1 MKGKREMKRIHIEFL
16 MATLIIFTSM
26 INILLLRRSVISIYP
41 ILIAVIIQFFGTINV
56 AMNTKQQEKEE

>member
-1 MKGKREMKRIHIEFL
+1 MKRIHIEFL

>member
-1 MKGKREMKRIHIEFL
+1 MKRIHIEFL

-56 AMNTKQQEKEE
+56 AMNTKQQEKEG